1 VLGAGI
7 LEQVVGEVHKNVL
20 KTMLC
25 SYFTKNNR
33 LSLYLPI
40 LFSTFCY
47 NVKESTHC
55 QHVPLIQYL
64 VPKTLAHFQSNKV
77 DYSKVIKTIE

>member
-33 LSLYLPI
+33 LSLYLLNI
-40 LFSTFCY
+40 
-47 NVKESTHC
+47 NIA
-55 QHVPLIQYL
+55 VPL
-64 VPKTLAHFQSNKV
+64 ASFNSNFFLFG
-77 DYSKVIKTIE
+77 IE

>member
-33 LSLYLPI
+33 LSLYL
-40 LFSTFCY
+40 LFLLLGAVF
-47 NVKESTHC
+47 KKDES
-55 QHVPLIQYL
+55 
-64 VPKTLAHFQSNKV
+64 
-77 DYSKVIKTIE
+77 

>member
-1 VLGAGI
+1 TLGHFFKESVLGAGI

-33 LSLYLPI
+33 LSLYLLPI
-40 LFSTFCY
+40 KRLNSVWRLRCRSGSRCAYVRLCTPRP
-47 NVKESTHC
+47 SAS
-55 QHVPLIQYL
+55 LG
-64 VPKTLAHFQSNKV
+64 S
-77 DYSKVIKTIE
+77 

>member
-1 VLGAGI
+1 LGHFFKESVLGAGI

-33 LSLYLPI
+33 LSLYLHFIDLP
-40 LFSTFCY
+40 FCY
-47 NVKESTHC
+47 IAKS
-55 QHVPLIQYL
+55 L
-64 VPKTLAHFQSNKV
+64 F
-77 DYSKVIKTIE
+77 

>member
-33 LSLYLPI
+33 LSLYLR
-40 LFSTFCY
+40 LFITIYY
-47 NVKESTHC
+47 NT
-55 QHVPLIQYL
+55 IY
-64 VPKTLAHFQSNKV
+64 FIYGGIMIDSNN
-77 DYSKVIKTIE
+77 

>member
-1 VLGAGI
+1 LGAGI

-33 LSLYLPI
+33 LSLYLLI
-40 LFSTFCY
+40 LSLSDFLSILELF
-47 NVKESTHC
+47 
-55 QHVPLIQYL
+55 L
-64 VPKTLAHFQSNKV
+64 NKV
-77 DYSKVIKTIE
+77 DISIKTLESFSRGCLQIV